1 MRRMSLL
8 WPTETDVSESLMTL
22 PNLSNVRT
30 PKMLI
35 GLEGANVFML
45 KHLRRCCAP
54 SENFRAALGAT
65 T

>member
-1 MRRMSLL
+1 VRRMSLL

-30 PKMLI
+30 PKILTVSKVLMSFA
-35 GLEGANVFML
+35 EASSTV
-45 KHLRRCCAP
+45 LRTFG
-54 SENFRAALGAT
+54 NFRAALGAT